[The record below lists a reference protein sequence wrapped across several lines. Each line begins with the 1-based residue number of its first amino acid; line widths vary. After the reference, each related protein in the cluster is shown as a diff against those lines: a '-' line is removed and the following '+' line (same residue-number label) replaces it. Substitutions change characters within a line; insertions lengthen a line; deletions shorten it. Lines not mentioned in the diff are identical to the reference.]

1 MLPKVY
7 LEKLFHPLVAVRKEE
22 GGEEKRESSRVNREV
37 RQKEAFKSPTWTR
50 TMTQKAGVISVNII
64 RAKAYAFGK
73 F

>member
-1 MLPKVY
+1 M
-7 LEKLFHPLVAVRKEE
+7 AVRKEE
-22 GGEEKRESSRVNREV
+22 GGKRNASRVESIARV
-37 RQKEAFKSPTWTR
+37 RHKEAFKSPTWTR